1 MLFRISSILTLLMA
15 SGCAFTAFHGP
26 VPDISRN
33 ELLSGE
39 AIFGHRIDTS
49 GIADPGLLDVDDDM
63 RAFVDEHVDARR
75 ADRDR
80 MRRLLSSMI
89 ETGLMSLDYSDT
101 ATKTASRTFHDRV
114 GNCISF
120 TSLFV
125 ALGREAGLDVTFQ
138 TVEVPPMWHTDSD
151 LVILNDH
158 VNALVKQSFESRVV
172 VDFNVAEMKGNYPA
186 IEVSDEYALALYFNN
201 VAMDALRAGNDEKA
215 FRLLKRS
222 IETHDKIA
230 ANWANLGV
238 IYSRNGANDYAI
250 RAYAAALELDKNHRQ
265 SLTNLAAL
273 YRSEGREDVANR
285 YSRRIKRYQ
294 QQNPYYHYYSALSAY
309 DSNDFGEALKRLEHA
324 LRLKSTDDKFYN
336 LQGLI
341 YEQLGDPDMALHSF
355 TRARDL
361 AVFSDARTAYSN
373 KIAELSNEN

>member
-1 MLFRISSILTLLMA
+1 MRLRIPCILIVLVIT
-15 SGCAFTAFHGP
+15 GCAASAFRGP
-26 VPDISRN
+26 VPDISRQQ
-33 ELLSGE
+33 LLSGE
-39 AIFGHRIDTS
+39 AIFGHVIDS
-49 GIADPGLLDVDDDM
+49 SSVPDPGLFEVDDDM
-63 RAFVDEHVDARR
+63 RSFIEEHVDDRR

-80 MRRLLSSMI
+80 MRRLLSAMVQ
-89 ETGLMSLDYSDT
+89 TGLMSIDYNDT
-101 ATKTASRTFHDRV
+101 ATKTARQTFHDRV
-114 GNCISF
+114 GNCMSF

-125 ALGREAGLDVTFQ
+125 ALGRAAGLDVSFQ
-138 TVEVPPMWHTDSD
+138 TVDIPPVWYTDSD